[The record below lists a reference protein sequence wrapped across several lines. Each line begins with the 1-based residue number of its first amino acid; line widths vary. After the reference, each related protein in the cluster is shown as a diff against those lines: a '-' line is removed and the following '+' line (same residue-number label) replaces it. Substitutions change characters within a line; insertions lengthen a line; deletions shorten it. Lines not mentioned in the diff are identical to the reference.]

1 MIGTVTSL
9 EVDNNVVVEFII
21 VSQPPDPLASR
32 ISINLITP
40 ILNGSI
46 IMCAER
52 GTSMDRTSEVVLH
65 VVNTTEG
72 ISAHMNN
79 ES

>member
-1 MIGTVTSL
+1 MIVTVTSL

-21 VSQPPDPLASR
+21 VSQPPDLLSSR
-32 ISINLITP
+32 ISINLITS

-46 IMCAER
+46 IMWAER
-52 GTSMDRTSEVVLH
+52 GTSIDRTSEVVLH
-65 VVNTTEG
+65 VITTEG
-72 ISAHMNN
+72 MSAHMNN